1 MKKLIILKAFLI
13 LFMISSSA
21 TAQVEF
27 GIKGGLNFN
36 YANNETY
43 LIEGWK
49 KCSICT
55 LESQYFNIFDKK
67 KLVIFLVYI
76 QKSNLVGF
84 SYNQNSYIQRLTV
97 NMI

>member
-1 MKKLIILKAFLI
+1 
-13 LFMISSSA
+13 MISSSA
-21 TAQVEF
+21 TAQIEF

-55 LESQYFNIFDKK
+55 LESQ
-67 KLVIFLVYI
+67 
-76 QKSNLVGF
+76 
-84 SYNQNSYIQRLTV
+84 
-97 NMI
+97 

>member
-1 MKKLIILKAFLI
+1 MKKLNTFKVFLI

-21 TAQVEF
+21 TAQIEF

-67 KLVIFLVYI
+67 TGHFLVYI
-76 QKSNLVGF
+76 QKSNLAD
-84 SYNQNSYIQRLTV
+84 STYNPNSFMQR
-97 NMI
+97 